1 MFCAVQVTVL
11 KHKKSHDKLIKINT
25 RKILIYKTNKLAFLD
40 GGVALAL
47 IGWQIVGANGDDV
60 ISELGEVDAA
70 GPRLA
75 GIIFSWF
82 GWFDWIFSLTDLY
95 FNVI

>member
-1 MFCAVQVTVL
+1 MAGYV
-11 KHKKSHDKLIKINT
+11 
-25 RKILIYKTNKLAFLD
+25 
-40 GGVALAL
+40 
-47 IGWQIVGANGDDV
+47 IG
-60 ISELGEVDAA
+60 ELGEVDAT
-70 GPRLA
+70 GLRLA